1 MGNKVTG
8 TAITATVCYL
18 PSIIAGNGS
27 FQLDV
32 SENKMT
38 VLTYD
43 YSGLLS
49 NQSSWLGMS
58 LYYFDIFPSKFTDSQ
73 NSIQECSVDPQGK
86 NLL

>member
-1 MGNKVTG
+1 MSDVWDICNTTMGNKIKTVGIFMGNKVTG

-49 NQSSWLGMS
+49 NQSS
-58 LYYFDIFPSKFTDSQ
+58 
-73 NSIQECSVDPQGK
+73 
-86 NLL
+86 